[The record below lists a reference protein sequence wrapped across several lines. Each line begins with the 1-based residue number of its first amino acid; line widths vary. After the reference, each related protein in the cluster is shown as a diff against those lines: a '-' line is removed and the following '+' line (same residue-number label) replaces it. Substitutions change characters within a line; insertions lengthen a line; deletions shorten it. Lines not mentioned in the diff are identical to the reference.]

1 MRWIVIVLAIWAGIV
16 AASAQEE
23 RPDKIDSQALR
34 GVWAG
39 KLSWTQAG
47 ADSASAAVS
56 KDVLVEIGDQSDCAY
71 ATWTVDGVRST
82 LGFKEQS
89 CPEAETN
96 WFCLTGD
103 RIDSDTG
110 EVVPSGLICGR
121 RLGGGYESVEG
132 NPDSIDVTIE
142 SLAIRFTL
150 NSTAGL
156 RLYEVTLVARRVKP

>member
-1 MRWIVIVLAIWAGIV
+1 MRWIVIALVIWSGTV

-23 RPDKIDSQALR
+23 PPGKVDSQALR

-47 ADSASAAVS
+47 SASVS
-56 KDVLVEIGDQSDCAY
+56 KDVIVEINDQSDCAY
-71 ATWTVDGVRST
+71 AVWTVDSVRST

-89 CPEAETN
+89 CPEGETN

-103 RIDSDTG
+103 RIDPDTG

-121 RLGGGYESVEG
+121 RVGASYESVEG
-132 NPDSIDVTIE
+132 IPESIDVTSE

-150 NSTAGL
+150 NSTSGQ
-156 RLYEVTLVARRVKP
+156 RLYAVSLVARRMR

>member
-1 MRWIVIVLAIWAGIV
+1 MRWIVIVLAIWAGIG
-16 AASAQEE
+16 AASAQEA
-23 RPDKIDSQALR
+23 RPDKVDSQALR

-39 KLSWTQAG
+39 KLSWTSAG
-47 ADSASAAVS
+47 SAAVS
-56 KDVLVEIGDQSDCAY
+56 KDVIVEINDQSDCAY
-71 ATWTVDGVRST
+71 AAWTVDSVRST

-89 CPEAETN
+89 CPEEETN

-121 RLGGGYESVEG
+121 RAGGGYESVEG
-132 NPDSIDVTIE
+132 IPESIDVTGE

-156 RLYEVTLVARRVKP
+156 RLYEVTLVAQRVKR

>member
-1 MRWIVIVLAIWAGIV
+1 MRWIVIVLAIWAEIV

-23 RPDKIDSQALR
+23 RPDRVNSQALR

-39 KLSWTQAG
+39 QLSWTQAG
-47 ADSASAAVS
+47 AGGSSASVS
-56 KDVLVEIGDQSDCAY
+56 KDVIVEINEQSDCAY
-71 ATWTVDGVRST
+71 AAWTLDGVRST

-103 RIDSDTG
+103 RIDPDTG

-121 RLGGGYESVEG
+121 RVGQSYKSVEG
-132 NPDSIDVTIE
+132 IPRVD
-142 SLAIRFTL
+142 
-150 NSTAGL
+150 
-156 RLYEVTLVARRVKP
+156 RRNG

>member
-1 MRWIVIVLAIWAGIV
+1 MRWLVIVLAIGTGIG
-16 AASAQEE
+16 AASAQEA
-23 RPDKIDSQALR
+23 RPDKVDSQALR

-39 KLSWTQAG
+39 KLTWAQ
-47 ADSASAAVS
+47 ADSASAS
-56 KDVLVEIGDQSDCAY
+56 KDVIVEINDQSDCAY
-71 ATWTVDGVRST
+71 AVWTVDGVRST

-121 RLGGGYESVEG
+121 RAGGGYESVEG
-132 NPDSIDVTIE
+132 IPESIDVAAE
-142 SLAIRFTL
+142 SLTIRFTL
-150 NSTAGL
+150 NSTAGM
-156 RLYEVTLVARRVKP
+156 RLYEVTLVARRVAR

>member
-1 MRWIVIVLAIWAGIV
+1 MRWIVIVLVIWAGLA

-23 RPDKIDSQALR
+23 PPDKVDSQALR
-34 GVWAG
+34 GVWEG

-47 ADSASAAVS
+47 AASVS
-56 KDVLVEIGDQSDCAY
+56 KDVIVEINDQSDCAY
-71 ATWTVDGVRST
+71 AAWTVEGVRST

-103 RIDSDTG
+103 RIDPDTG
-110 EVVPSGLICGR
+110 EVIPSGLICGR
-121 RLGGGYESVEG
+121 RARGGYESVEG
-132 NPDSIDVTIE
+132 IPESIDAAGE
-142 SLAIRFTL
+142 SLAIRFTV

-156 RLYEVTLVARRVKP
+156 RLYDVTLVARRVTR